1 MKPYD
6 WGMYLKKSM
15 RKYTMKRREFL
26 RASFLTGLVSLGG
39 LSSAK
44 RLPMRNKTSSD
55 IEEDAGKRFY
65 KQRKLKEQ
73 QTGYFSRSRGN
84 FGTSAGKI
92 LPPETGVYLG
102 QTELNTGDIAAFES
116 ATGRRVAIAADLS
129 VMSGQEEAG
138 EEGSLRFNV
147 DLARNYWQRGAVV
160 VVGAYE
166 ACPGHKP
173 FTVDKLLRGRYDKA
187 LKKLASQFR
196 EFGEPMFFS
205 TAREPNG
212 VLAPYS
218 GGFGPYGDKGA
229 GWAER
234 TGRGTTEFKPPAGP
248 DGKRDLYAGLGDD
261 KVDDGIERLAA
272 AQRYY
277 YDFFIRREG
286 LTFLTFETM
295 GWVVPTWLSEP
306 EPIARF
312 DTFYRLVADY
322 SDWVSINFYM
332 WTEPENEDTGQANPE
347 PPIEQYLGA
356 LSRAMEQVGRL
367 APDKPVLITE
377 LGFAEPNRAEK
388 IRRGLQEIIMR
399 HPQIKGIIQWG
410 GDFAI
415 HPDTSAGSV
424 FRQVIDKYPNFFHSH
439 VRFSDSGD

>member
-1 MKPYD
+1 
-6 WGMYLKKSM
+6 
-15 RKYTMKRREFL
+15 MKRRGFL
-26 RASFLTGLVSLGG
+26 ITTCLTGLASLT
-39 LSSAK
+39 LKAK
-44 RLPMRNKTSSD
+44 D
-55 IEEDAGKRFY
+55 IVKRFDN
-65 KQRKLKEQ
+65 QERVELSETEF
-73 QTGYFSRSRGN
+73 TGRPNGN
-84 FGTSAGKI
+84 HITSTKKI
-92 LPPETGVYLG
+92 LPPPVGVYLG
-102 QTELNTGDIAAFES
+102 QTEFNKGDIAAFER
-116 ATGRRVAIAADLS
+116 AVEKRVAIAADLS
-129 VMSGQEEAG
+129 VMSGQEDVG
-138 EEGSLRFNV
+138 DEGSLQF
-147 DLARNYWQRGAVV
+147 DIKLARKYWQHGSVV

-166 ACPGHKP
+166 ASPGHKP
-173 FTVDKLLRGRYDKA
+173 FTVDKLLRGHYDKA

-196 EFGEPMFFS
+196 EFGKPMFFG

-218 GGFGPYGDKGA
+218 GGYGPYGDKSA

-234 TGRGTTEFKPPAGP
+234 SGSGSTEFRPPVGP
-248 DGKRDLYAGLGDD
+248 DGKRDLYAGLGND

>member
-1 MKPYD
+1 
-6 WGMYLKKSM
+6 
-15 RKYTMKRREFL
+15 MKRREFL
-26 RASFLTGLVSLGG
+26 KASCLTGLASLNGISTAQ
-39 LSSAK
+39 LRPI
-44 RLPMRNKTSSD
+44 RLANEHFSQSRNNP
-55 IEEDAGKRFY
+55 A
-65 KQRKLKEQ
+65 
-73 QTGYFSRSRGN
+73 
-84 FGTSAGKI
+84 TSASKI
-92 LPPETGVYLG
+92 LPPETGIYLG
-102 QTELNTGDIAAFES
+102 QTELNAGDIAAFES
-116 ATGRRVAIAADLS
+116 TIGKRVAIAADLS

-138 EEGSLRFNV
+138 SEGSLQFNV
-147 DLARNYWQRGAVV
+147 ELARKYWQRGSVI

-196 EFGEPMFFS
+196 EFGKPMFFG

-218 GGFGPYGDKGA
+218 GGFGPYGDKSV

-234 TGRGTTEFKPPAGP
+234 TGRGSTEFKPPVGP
-248 DGKRDLYAGLGDD
+248 DGNRDLYVGLGEDN
-261 KVDDGIERLAA
+261 VNDGIERLAA

-277 YDFFIRREG
+277 YDFFVRKEG

-295 GWVVPTWLSEP
+295 GWVVPAWLPEP

-312 DTFYRLVADY
+312 DTFYKLVADY

-332 WTEPENEDTGQANPE
+332 WTESENEDTGQANSE
-347 PPIEQYLGA
+347 PPIEQYLRA
-356 LSRAMEQVGRL
+356 LSRAIKQVGRL

-388 IRRGLQEIIMR
+388 IRRGLQEIIMQ

-415 HPDTSAGSV
+415 QPGTPAGNA
-424 FRQVIDKYPNFFHSH
+424 FRRIIDKHPAFFHSQ